1 MRLLT
6 YWRFWLCGSLTSF
19 TAIVIGLQTQGTI
32 AQSVPTPAA
41 EPPAVKPAVPFVP
54 TPQSVVDEMLQLA
67 NVTSGDVV
75 YDLGSG
81 DGRLVIT
88 AVQRF
93 GAKRGVGVE
102 IAPELIQRS
111 QRNAQAAGVSDR
123 VQFLQQDLFQT
134 DLSAAS
140 VVTLYL
146 SPDANRQLRPKL
158 LRELKPGSRVV
169 SHAFTMGD
177 WQPDQVVRIPRGARS
192 LYYWVVP
199 ASVEGAWQ
207 GNLKMSSGQRLPVT
221 LQFSQK
227 FQAIEMTLTAAGKST
242 VRYQGKV
249 AGNTLNLSSR
259 SNLQGQLEFVEF
271 TGQVN
276 GNTLQG
282 TLKSPE
288 KPGSAALPIV
298 ATRR

>member
-1 MRLLT
+1 V
-6 YWRFWLCGSLTSF
+6 
-19 TAIVIGLQTQGTI
+19 AIAIGAQAQGTI

-41 EPPAVKPAVPFVP
+41 SPPVVKPAAPFVP
-54 TPQSVVDEMLQLA
+54 TPQGVVTEMLKLA
-67 NVTSGDVV
+67 NPTHTDVV

-88 AVQRF
+88 AVQQF

-111 QRNAQAAGVSDR
+111 QKNAQVAGVSDR

-134 DLSAAS
+134 DLSDAS

-146 SPDANRQLRPKL
+146 SPAANRQLRPKL
-158 LRELKPGSRVV
+158 LSELKPGSRIV

-177 WQPDQVVRIPRGARS
+177 WQPDQVVQIPRGART

-199 ASVEGAWQ
+199 ATVAGEWQ
-207 GNLKMSSGQRLPVT
+207 GSLEPSPGQRQPVT
-221 LQFSQK
+221 LQFNQK
-227 FQAIEMTLTAAGKST
+227 FQTVEMTLVAAGKPT
-242 VRYQGKV
+242 GRYQGKL
-249 AGNTLNLSSR
+249 AGNAFNLSSR
-259 SNLQGQLEFVEF
+259 TNLEGQSELIEF

-276 GNTLQG
+276 DNTLTG
-282 TLKSPE
+282 TMK
-288 KPGSAALPIV
+288 LPDRSGLVATIT
-298 ATRR
+298 ATRRSSAANPKLP